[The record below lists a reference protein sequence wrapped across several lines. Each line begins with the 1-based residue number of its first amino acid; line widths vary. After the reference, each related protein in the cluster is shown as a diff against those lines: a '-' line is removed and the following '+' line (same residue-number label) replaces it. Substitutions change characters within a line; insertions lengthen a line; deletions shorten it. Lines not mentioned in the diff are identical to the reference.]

1 LPEFTGERV
10 VPGLVNADLFNE
22 HAARY
27 QFAARLAVGKRVLD
41 AGCGSG
47 YGSAELARTASHVTG
62 IDFSADAIDYA
73 RSNFSAP
80 NLSFEIGDC
89 ADLPGGPYDLIAAF
103 EVIEHLSGWRRFLE
117 EARRTLAAG
126 GQFLVSTPNRLY
138 YAESRGVSGDNPF
151 HVHEFEYSEFRSAL
165 EAVFPHVKI
174 FLQNHVEA
182 VAFAL
187 VEGLSAWDF
196 LVNASPAAAGEAHFF
211 VALCGVDPLPMTS
224 AFIWAP
230 GTGNLLREREQHIGL
245 LTNEVAMKTIWLERS
260 KAELDARHREYEEIL
275 ERFRHANALVEERNR
290 WALAAKAESE
300 ERGQRILEL
309 QETLSLTV
317 AGYEDKIAELE
328 EINRDKTLWAQETER
343 RLTGELRER
352 ALEYAQCVELLD
364 RAEGSVTERTLWAQ
378 GLQKELE
385 ALQARMAELRATNWM
400 KVGSKLKLVPEQ
412 Q

>member
-27 QFAARLAVGKRVLD
+27 QFAARLAAGKRVLD

-62 IDFSADAIDYA
+62 IDFSTDAIDYA

-89 ADLPGGPYDLIAAF
+89 TDLPNGPYDLIAAF
-103 EVIEHLSGWRRFLE
+103 EVIEHLSEWRRFLE

-151 HVHEFEYSEFRSAL
+151 HVHEFEYAEFRAAL
-165 EAVFPHVKI
+165 EAVFPNVKI

-182 VAFAL
+182 VAFAS
-187 VEGLSAWDF
+187 VEGASAWDF
-196 LVNASPAAAGEAHFF
+196 LVNASPAAAEGAHFF

-260 KAELDARHREYEEIL
+260 KAELDSRHREYEEIL
-275 ERFRHANALVEERNR
+275 EKFRHANALVEERNR
-290 WALAAKAESE
+290 WALAAKTESDK
-300 ERGQRILEL
+300 RGQRILEL
-309 QETLSLTV
+309 QETLSDTV
-317 AGYEDKIAELE
+317 AGYESKIAELE
-328 EINRDKTLWAQETER
+328 EINRAKTEWAQETER
-343 RLTGELRER
+343 RLTAELRER

-364 RAEGSVTERTLWAQ
+364 RAEGFVTERTLWAK
-378 GLQKELE
+378 GLQKEIDS
-385 ALQARMAELRATNWM
+385 LQTKLTELRASNWM

-412 Q
+412 R